1 MMKRK
6 NILFALV
13 LILSVSAL
21 TSCASYRNLSLN
33 DYKVESL
40 SPRGMRAVDAVVALV
55 IYNPSA
61 AFNVSGV
68 QGVIRHKGEPIATFS
83 ADELN
88 VSRKCEQTYNLT
100 LSGELD
106 QNTTF
111 LQLLKFPAWKPE
123 DLTLDVDAKVK
134 LKFLGLGKKFK
145 IRDYSLADIKEAMAE
160 TESKKKK

>member
-88 VSRKCEQTYNLT
+88 VSRKCEQTYNLA

-106 QNTTF
+106 QSTSLIKL
-111 LQLLKFPAWKPE
+111 LQFPGWKPE
-123 DLTLDVDAKVK
+123 DLTLDLDAKAR
-134 LKFLGLGKKFK
+134 LKFLGLSKKFK
-145 IRDYSLADIKEAMAE
+145 IRDYSLADIKEAMAGTE
-160 TESKKKK
+160 TKKK